1 MAYKK
6 PPQGLLPSRAAAS
19 GGFVTGNIGIGFEV
33 RGAAGII
40 TLDRPKALNAI
51 THDMVLAMRAQLDAW
66 MADHTVRH
74 VVLRSAHERAF
85 CVGGDVRHMAELG
98 STGRKEQARGF
109 WRDEYA
115 LNHLISRYPK
125 PFVSLVDGLCFGG
138 GFGVSGHGR
147 YRVAGEKLGFA
158 MPEVAIGLFP
168 DVGGTYV
175 LPRLPGWAGTFLA
188 MTGARIGM
196 PDAVALGL
204 YTHHIPTERWPD
216 LVEVLAAGDE
226 MDALLDRFAVVPPHA
241 TLASLY
247 PTIDRIFAGGTLP
260 AVVAALEHAEKGEG
274 VEAEF
279 ARLQLST
286 IRRAS
291 PTSVFIAFEQM
302 RRGLAHDI
310 AGCLK
315 LEFRVVTR
323 LLDGHDFFEGVRAV
337 LIDKDQAPK
346 WQPSRLEDIDPVA
359 IAALFDTPLPD
370 ELVLPE

>member
-1 MAYKK
+1 M
-6 PPQGLLPSRAAAS
+6 
-19 GGFVTGNIGIGFEV
+19 TGHIGIDFEV

-40 TLDRPKALNAI
+40 TLDRPRALNAI
-51 THDMVLAMRAQLDAW
+51 THAMIRAMRAQLDAW
-66 MADHTVRH
+66 IEDSAVGH
-74 VVLRSAHERAF
+74 VVIRSAHERAF

-98 STGRKEQARGF
+98 STGHKEQARAF
-109 WRDEYA
+109 WRDEYS

-125 PFVSLVDGLCFGG
+125 PYVSLVDGMCFGG
-138 GFGVSGHGR
+138 GFGASGHGR

-175 LPRLPGWAGTFLA
+175 LPRLPGWAGAFLA

-196 PDAVALGL
+196 PDAMALGL

-216 LVEVLAAGDE
+216 LIEALVEADDVE
-226 MDALLDRFAVVPPHA
+226 SVLDRFAVVPPEP
-241 TLASLY
+241 TLRGLY
-247 PTIDRIFAGGTLP
+247 PMIDRIFAGGTVP
-260 AVVAALEHAEKGEG
+260 AVVAALEHAAKGEG

-279 ARLQLST
+279 AGLQLST

-302 RRGLAHDI
+302 RRGLAHDL

-323 LLDGHDFFEGVRAV
+323 VLDGHDFFEGVRAV

-346 WQPSRLEDIDPVA
+346 WRPSRLEDIDPA
-359 IAALFDTPLPD
+359 MIAALFDAPLSD
-370 ELVLPE
+370 ELVLPAQ

>member
-1 MAYKK
+1 
-6 PPQGLLPSRAAAS
+6 
-19 GGFVTGNIGIGFEV
+19 VTGNIGIGFEV

-51 THDMVLAMRAQLDAW
+51 THAMVLAMRAQLDAW
-66 MADHTVRH
+66 IDDNAVEH
-74 VVLRSAHERAF
+74 VVLHSAHERAF

-98 STGRKEQARGF
+98 STGRKEQARAF

-125 PFVSLVDGLCFGG
+125 PYVSLVDGLCFGG

-196 PDAVALGL
+196 PDAMALGL
-204 YTHHIPTERWPD
+204 YTHHIPAERWPD
-216 LVEVLAAGDE
+216 LIEVLASGEA
-226 MDALLDRFAVVPPHA
+226 MHAVLDRFAAVPPEP
-241 TLASLY
+241 TLKGFY
-247 PTIDRIFAGGTLP
+247 PVIDRIFAGGTVP
-260 AVVAALEHAEKGEG
+260 AVVAALEHAGRGEG
-274 VEAEF
+274 TEAEF

-291 PTSVFIAFEQM
+291 PTSVCVAFEQM
-302 RRGLAHDI
+302 RRGLSQDL
-310 AGCLK
+310 AGCLG

-323 LLDGHDFFEGVRAV
+323 MLDGDDFYEGVRAV
-337 LIDKDQAPK
+337 LIDKDQTPK
-346 WQPSRLEDIDPVA
+346 WRPSRLEEVDPAA

-370 ELVLPE
+370 ELVLPAS

>member
-1 MAYKK
+1 M
-6 PPQGLLPSRAAAS
+6 
-19 GGFVTGNIGIGFEV
+19 TDDIGIGFEV

-40 TLDRPKALNAI
+40 TLDRPRALNAV
-51 THDMVLAMRAQLDAW
+51 THAMVRAMRERLDAW
-66 MADHTVRH
+66 SGDAAVAH
-74 VVLRSAHERAF
+74 VVLRSANERAF
-85 CVGGDVRHMAELG
+85 CVGGDIRAMRDLG
-98 STGRKEQARGF
+98 ISGRKEEARSF

-115 LNHLISRYPK
+115 LNYLISRYPK

-138 GFGVSGHGR
+138 GFGISGHGR

-175 LPRLPGWAGTFLA
+175 LPRLPGWSGTFLA

-204 YTHHIPTERWPD
+204 YTHHVPSERWPD
-216 LVEVLAAGDE
+216 LMEALADGHE
-226 MDALLDRFAVVPPHA
+226 MEALLDRFAVVPPDGVLTGLHP
-241 TLASLY
+241 L
-247 PTIDRIFAGGTLP
+247 IDRVFAGGTVP
-260 AVVAALEHAEKGEG
+260 AIIAALEHAGDGEG
-274 VEAEF
+274 TEAEF

-286 IRRAS
+286 LRRAS

-302 RRGLAHDI
+302 RRGPGLDL
-310 AGCLK
+310 AGCLA

-337 LIDKDQAPK
+337 LVDKDQAPK
-346 WQPSRLEDIDPVA
+346 WVPSRLEDVDPAA
-359 IAALFDTPLPD
+359 IAALFDTPLTD
-370 ELVLPE
+370 ELVLPA